1 MKRILAVVLTLI
13 MVLALLSGCAGQTP
27 ANQSESDNT
36 ASAPDGIK
44 TGGTI
49 IIGQSAEP
57 ITLNPDGKTDGSMDI
72 VAQNVFSRLLKTN
85 NNEEIILDLATGY
98 SVSDDGLTY
107 TFTLI
112 DDAMWSDGTP
122 LTAHDFEY
130 AMLRAL
136 SYGVDNAY
144 SIKEILDYLKGSKEY
159 NQAAIEAGSDFD
171 CTVEDHSYVGIKA
184 TDDKT
189 LVIELEAPCT
199 FLPSLMC
206 NRAWVALPQD
216 TPQHDS
222 LWSLEPGYPTSG
234 PYVLSEINS
243 TEKAVLTKSETYFNK
258 DAITMD
264 SITFWCMPDQ
274 DAQAMNFESGELDVA
289 LSVTASAAD
298 KYKGTDNLGVIQD
311 GTSYFIVMN
320 SGETGP
326 DYLKDV
332 RVRRALALAI
342 DKQAI
347 SDVLGSEY
355 YQVLN
360 GYVPHGAAGI
370 NGEFRDEADADGYT
384 LTYDPETAKQ
394 LLAEAGYDESNPLKT
409 VYKYS
414 NNSIHGD
421 VATMLQSFWAAVGVD
436 VSFDSVESSVYYD
449 QVDQGDF
456 ELCRYGDSVGSH
468 FSRLLTLWTTG
479 GQVVPAVSD
488 PVYDEMAANAIQ
500 LADPTEYLQ
509 ALHEMEDY
517 LVEENVYL
525 IPLFEYLTPYLIA
538 DGVQGITLNGVWP
551 FFGYCTI
558 AAETAE

>member
-1 MKRILAVVLTLI
+1 MKKLVALLLAACMTLVLFAGCNSTEEEGSETQDPNNTSTSSIDVALGAHITTLDHGINTETQNEYVLTHLY
-13 MVLALLSGCAGQTP
+13 SGMFRK
-27 ANQSESDNT
+27 D
-36 ASAPDGIK
+36 
-44 TGGTI
+44 
-49 IIGQSAEP
+49 
-57 ITLNPDGKTDGSMDI
+57 
-72 VAQNVFSRLLKTN
+72 AQGNVQKELCKDYT
-85 NNEEIILDLATGY
+85 
-98 SVSDDGLTY
+98 VSDDGLTY

-144 SIKEILDYLKGSKEY
+144 SIKEILSYLKGSKEY
-159 NQAAIEAGSDFD
+159 NQKAIEAGNDFD

-222 LWSLEPGYPTSG
+222 LWSLEPGNPTSG
-234 PYVLSEINS
+234 PYVVSEINS

-360 GYVPHGAAGI
+360 GYIPHGAAGI

>member
-1 MKRILAVVLTLI
+1 MKKLVALLLVACMTLVLFAGCNSTEEEGSETQDPNNTSTSSIDVALGAHITTLDHGINTETQNEYVLTHLY
-13 MVLALLSGCAGQTP
+13 SGMFRKDEQG
-27 ANQSESDNT
+27 
-36 ASAPDGIK
+36 
-44 TGGTI
+44 
-49 IIGQSAEP
+49 
-57 ITLNPDGKTDGSMDI
+57 
-72 VAQNVFSRLLKTN
+72 NVQKELCKDYT
-85 NNEEIILDLATGY
+85 
-98 SVSDDGLTY
+98 VSDDGLTY

-525 IPLFEYLTPYLIA
+525 IPLFEYLTPYLVA
-538 DGVQGITLNGVWP
+538 DGIQGITLNGVWP

-558 AAETAE
+558 AAE

>member
-1 MKRILAVVLTLI
+1 M
-13 MVLALLSGCAGQTP
+13 
-27 ANQSESDNT
+27 
-36 ASAPDGIK
+36 
-44 TGGTI
+44 
-49 IIGQSAEP
+49 
-57 ITLNPDGKTDGSMDI
+57 
-72 VAQNVFSRLLKTN
+72 
-85 NNEEIILDLATGY
+85 
-98 SVSDDGLTY
+98 
-107 TFTLI
+107 
-112 DDAMWSDGTP
+112 
-122 LTAHDFEY
+122 
-130 AMLRAL
+130 
-136 SYGVDNAY
+136 
-144 SIKEILDYLKGSKEY
+144 
-159 NQAAIEAGSDFD
+159 
-171 CTVEDHSYVGIKA
+171 EDHSYVGIKA

-199 FLPSLMC
+199 SLPSLMC

>member
-1 MKRILAVVLTLI
+1 MKKLVALLLAACMTLVLFAGCNSTEEEGSETQDPNNTSTSSIDVALGAHITTLDHGINTETQNEYVLTHLY
-13 MVLALLSGCAGQTP
+13 SGMFRKDEQG
-27 ANQSESDNT
+27 
-36 ASAPDGIK
+36 
-44 TGGTI
+44 
-49 IIGQSAEP
+49 
-57 ITLNPDGKTDGSMDI
+57 
-72 VAQNVFSRLLKTN
+72 NVQKELCKDYT
-85 NNEEIILDLATGY
+85 
-98 SVSDDGLTY
+98 VSDDGLTY

-112 DDAMWSDGTP
+112 DDALWSDGTP

-136 SYGVDNAY
+136 SDGVDTAY
-144 SIKEILDYLKGSKEY
+144 SIKEILSYLKGSKEY
-159 NQAAIEAGSDFD
+159 NQKAIEAGSDID
-171 CTVEDHSYVGIKA
+171 GTVEDHSYVGIKA

>member
-1 MKRILAVVLTLI
+1 MKKLVALLLAACMTLVLFAGCNSTEEEGSETQDPNNTSTSSIDVALGAHITTLDHGINTETQNEYVLTHLY
-13 MVLALLSGCAGQTP
+13 SGMFRKDEQG
-27 ANQSESDNT
+27 
-36 ASAPDGIK
+36 
-44 TGGTI
+44 
-49 IIGQSAEP
+49 
-57 ITLNPDGKTDGSMDI
+57 
-72 VAQNVFSRLLKTN
+72 NVQKELCKDYT
-85 NNEEIILDLATGY
+85 
-98 SVSDDGLTY
+98 VSDDGLTY

-456 ELCRYGDSVGSH
+456 ELCRYADSVSSH

-488 PVYDEMAANAIQ
+488 PVYDEMAENAIQ

-525 IPLFEYLTPYLIA
+525 IPLFEYLTPYLVA
-538 DGVQGITLNGVWP
+538 DGIQGITLNGVWP